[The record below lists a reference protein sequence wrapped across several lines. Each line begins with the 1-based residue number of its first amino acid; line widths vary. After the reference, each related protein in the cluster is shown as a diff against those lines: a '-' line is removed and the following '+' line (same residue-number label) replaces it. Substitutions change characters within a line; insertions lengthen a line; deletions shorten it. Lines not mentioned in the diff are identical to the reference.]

1 MAGNKQAEIMA
12 AAVRLFHEQGFHATS
27 MQDIADS
34 VGLQKGSLY
43 HYIGGKE
50 DLLVVIMMEAIARY
64 NRTLAEIRAMA
75 LPVRARLELAVR
87 NHLMGIADNLSML
100 TIFLR
105 ESYALNPEQQ
115 ELLGAEMT
123 RYNTMFEEL
132 YMEGVAAGELRP
144 LDPKLVSR
152 TVLGACNWFY
162 RWYRPEGERSLDE
175 LATSVVDILMSG
187 IAAGSS
193 AC

>member
-1 MAGNKQAEIMA
+1 MA
-12 AAVRLFHEQGFHATS
+12 AAVRLFHERGFHATS
-27 MQDIADS
+27 MQEIADS

-64 NRTLAEIRAMA
+64 NRKLADIRAMA

-87 NHLMGIADNLSML
+87 HHLMGIADNLAML

-115 ELLGAEMT
+115 ELLGGEIA
-123 RYNTMFEEL
+123 RYNSMFEEL

-152 TVLGACNWFY
+152 TLLGACNWFY
-162 RWYRPEGERSLDE
+162 RWYRPDGERSLND
-175 LATSVVDILMSG
+175 LATSVVDILMGG

-193 AC
+193 A

>member
-1 MAGNKQAEIMA
+1 MA
-12 AAVRLFHEQGFHATS
+12 AAVRLFHERGFHATS
-27 MQDIADS
+27 MQEIADA

-50 DLLVVIMMEAIARY
+50 DLLTVIMMEVIARY
-64 NRTLAEIRAMA
+64 NRKLAEIRAMR
-75 LPVRARLELAVR
+75 LPVRQRLELAVR
-87 NHLMGIADNLSML
+87 EHLIGIADNLAML

-105 ESYALNPEQQ
+105 ESYALGPEQQ

-132 YMEGVAAGELRP
+132 YLEGVAAGELRP
-144 LDPKLVSR
+144 LDPKLVGR
-152 TVLGACNWFY
+152 TVLGACNWLY
-162 RWYRPEGERSLDE
+162 RWYRPDGGRSLDD
-175 LATSVVDILMSG
+175 LAASVVDILLGG
-187 IAAGSS
+187 IAAGPS